1 MSLITSTQFASACAS
16 GTDWRDTSKTV
27 LEQLDAIRTEDDDF
41 NFGFIYVSDHL
52 AGDTTSIYNLFKS
65 VLKIDHWVG
74 SVGMGVLGCSES
86 VVDQPA
92 ISAMIGHF
100 DEGSFCMLP
109 ETTQIDIPMIGTP
122 DINEEDGDEQD
133 IDPEHSFEQWLKQYT
148 PMLGVVHG
156 NPLSEENP
164 QDVLSAVE
172 DRTNG
177 FLVGGLSSSRAQHF
191 HIADAVQD
199 SALSGVLFADTTP
212 VSTMLSQ
219 GCEPF
224 STFHTVTKA
233 DDNEIL
239 ELNDARAL
247 DVLQNDLKALAA
259 KTMNIDTDDFIGDM
273 KTVEASDQIPEEFK
287 SLFQGEIHIALPL
300 SQSDQNDYLVRN
312 IVGLDADDGSISI
325 SENISV
331 GDHVIF
337 VKRDEQSV
345 ATDLSRNLVNFRKRI
360 QHERGCFEPKGAL
373 YISCIA
379 RGFSASKDKEQDE
392 INLIKDIIGEVPMTG
407 FYAGGEIN
415 NARLYGY
422 TGILTL
428 FF

>member
-41 NFGFIYVSDHL
+41 NFGFIYISDHL
-52 AGDTTSIYNLFKS
+52 TDDTTSILNLFKS

-86 VVDQPA
+86 LVDQPA

-109 ETTQIDIPMIGTP
+109 DTDHIHIPMIGMPEP
-122 DINEEDGDEQD
+122 DEDNDEQD
-133 IDPEHSFEQWLKQYT
+133 IDPEHTFEQWLKQNT

-164 QDVLSAVE
+164 QDVLSALE
-172 DRTNG
+172 ERTNG
-177 FLVGGLSSSRAQHF
+177 FFVGGLSSSRAQHF
-191 HIADAVQD
+191 HIAGNAQE

-239 ELNDARAL
+239 ELNDTRAL
-247 DVLQNDLKALAA
+247 DVLQNDLKDLAA
-259 KTMNIDTDDFIGDM
+259 KTMDIDTDHFIGDM

-287 SLFQGEIHIALPL
+287 SLFQGEVHIALPL

-312 IVGLDADDGSISI
+312 IVGLDADEGSISI
-325 SENISV
+325 SEDISV
-331 GDHVIF
+331 GDHIIF

-345 ATDLSRNLVNFRKRI
+345 ATDLSRALVNFRKRI

-379 RGFSASKDKEQDE
+379 RGFSAATDKQQDE

-422 TGILTL
+422 TGILTV